1 MADWRDFERDL
12 KIAAGQM
19 NGLVR
24 ELPGLVGAVVLNSI
38 DNNFRSESFF
48 GQAWAPRKVGKGNEG
63 RAILVQTGR
72 LRRSFLLETSGLTIT
87 IFTDTPYAQIHNE
100 GGTITGTANVAE
112 YARRVMT
119 NSEISTPLRKD
130 GKRDERFNKRNQK
143 TSGGTQTVRAH
154 TRNVNLT
161 IPQRQFMGE
170 HPALDNDIKTLLD
183 KEITAIFD
191 K

>member
-24 ELPGLVGAVVLNSI
+24 ELPGLVGAVVLNSV

-48 GQAWAPRKVGKGNEG
+48 GQAWAPRKVQKGNEG

-72 LRRSFLLETSGLTIT
+72 LRRSFRLETSGLTVT
-87 IFTDTPYAQIHNE
+87 IFTDAPYAQIHNE
-100 GGTITGTANVAE
+100 GGVITGTANVAE
-112 YARRVMT
+112 YT
-119 NSEISTPLRKD
+119 
-130 GKRDERFNKRNQK
+130 RNQYEMNEVSK
-143 TSGGTQTVRAH
+143 PGSRKEKWKKETVGTGTVRAH
-154 TRNVNLT
+154 TRSINLT
-161 IPQRQFMGE
+161 IEQRQFMGE
-170 HPALDNDIKTLLD
+170 HPELDNDIKTLLD
-183 KEITAIFD
+183 KEITAIFE

>member
-1 MADWRDFERDL
+1 MAEWRDFERDL
-12 KIAAGQM
+12 KIAAGQL
-19 NGLVR
+19 NGVMR
-24 ELPGLVGAVVLNSI
+24 ELPGLVGAVVLNSV

-48 GQAWAPRKVGKGNEG
+48 GQAWEPRKVQKGNDG

-72 LRRSFLLETSGLTIT
+72 LRRSFRLETSGLTIT

-100 GGTITGTANVAE
+100 GGVISGTVNVAE
-112 YARRVMT
+112 FT
-119 NSEISTPLRKD
+119 
-130 GKRDERFNKRNQK
+130 RNQYEMNEVSK
-143 TSGGTQTVRAH
+143 PGSRKEKWKKETVGTGTVRAH
-154 TRNVNLT
+154 TRNINLT

-170 HPALDNDIKTLLD
+170 HPDLDNDIKTLLD